1 MPTMNVANNRKT
13 LLLATAPEKSTGRS
27 QTAIRPANRANGGLS
42 QEVQMQRRTKRIIGA
57 IVVIAAIAAGGAAF
71 TAGNTVPDTV
81 AGYGTSNITGA
92 TVTALHYTL
101 DADGTHITDA
111 ALTFQG
117 DQTGNVVKAGF
128 GTDALT
134 TCTLGSYDSG
144 TDTTPASCTGY
155 TQSTATSA
163 TFNVAVTNS

>member
-1 MPTMNVANNRKT
+1 
-13 LLLATAPEKSTGRS
+13 
-27 QTAIRPANRANGGLS
+27 
-42 QEVQMQRRTKRIIGA
+42 MQRKTKRIIGA
-57 IVVIAAIAAGGAAF
+57 IAVIAAIAAGGAAF
-71 TAGNTVPDTV
+71 TASNTVPNTV

-101 DADGTHITDA
+101 NPDGTQITDA
-111 ALTFQG
+111 ALTIDG
-117 DQTGNVVKAGF
+117 DQTNNVVKAGF

-134 TCTLGSYDSG
+134 TCSVGSYNSGSDS
-144 TDTTPASCTGY
+144 TPATCSGY

>member
-1 MPTMNVANNRKT
+1 
-13 LLLATAPEKSTGRS
+13 
-27 QTAIRPANRANGGLS
+27 
-42 QEVQMQRRTKRIIGA
+42 MQRRTKRIIGA

-101 DADGTHITDA
+101 NADGTQITDA

-117 DQTGNVVKAGF
+117 DQTHNVVKAGF

-134 TCTLGSYDSG
+134 TCTVGSYDR
-144 TDTTPASCTGY
+144 DFTTPATCIGY
-155 TQSTATSA
+155 TQSTATLGHLQRGGHQLIA
-163 TFNVAVTNS
+163 PLELAIGGAR

>member
-1 MPTMNVANNRKT
+1 
-13 LLLATAPEKSTGRS
+13 
-27 QTAIRPANRANGGLS
+27 
-42 QEVQMQRRTKRIIGA
+42 MQRKTKRIIGA

-71 TAGNTVPDTV
+71 TASNTVPDTV

-101 DADGTHITDA
+101 NARRHADHRRVADDPRRPERQHR
-111 ALTFQG
+111 QG
-117 DQTGNVVKAGF
+117 GLRHRRPDHVQPGLVRQRAPTRRPR
-128 GTDALT
+128 T
-134 TCTLGSYDSG
+134 
-144 TDTTPASCTGY
+144 CTGY